1 MIESPW
7 HLPDAARPR
16 LLRCNATTNPDEAK
30 ETGAKPSRGKA
41 FHFRPDLQPVSR
53 FSEDELREHW
63 LSLTDFV
70 LHSKDGVGERL
81 KVLGLKD
88 ADEETVESM
97 QSWLARLE
105 HPPPAAAPPMTDEQV
120 SKLYTK
126 RTHSTAKPIP
136 DPSGL
141 DAKNR
146 DFLFIENKELSHEV
160 FDQLWGKGEPIVVD
174 KVGDGLKMRWTP
186 DEFIERFGHE
196 QCGESLCEKSR
207 TAQGPLADPQLSWT
221 ARRTRQKLIPSRN
234 FSPNSR
240 IRSRGRTRY

>member
-1 MIESPW
+1 MIQSPW

-16 LLRCNATTNPDEAK
+16 LLRCNATSNTEEAK
-30 ETGAKPSRGKA
+30 EPGAKPARGKA

-63 LSLTDFV
+63 LSLTEFV

-88 ADEETVESM
+88 ADEEIVESM

-105 HPPPAAAPPMTDEQV
+105 HPPPAAAPPLTNEQV
-120 SKLYTK
+120 SQLYTK
-126 RTHSTAKPIP
+126 RTHPTATPIL

-141 DAKNR
+141 EAKNR
-146 DFLFIENKELSHEV
+146 EFLFIENQDLTHEV
-160 FDQLWGKGEPIVVD
+160 FDQLWSRGEPIVVD

-186 DEFIERFGHE
+186 DDFIERFGRE
-196 QCGESLCEKSR
+196 KCGK
-207 TAQGPLADPQLSWT
+207 LAN
-221 ARRTRQKLIPSRN
+221 A
-234 FSPNSR
+234 
-240 IRSRGRTRY
+240 